1 MKSRAL
7 PGPFQLIRKRF
18 LNPDTLFFTL
28 LVKCSKIHILSRNSF
43 RKDGSILME
52 EKLKEY
58 AQLLV
63 RVGLNVQKGQRL
75 VISSPVECAYFARM
89 CAEEAYAIGCKEVVM
104 NWHDDALARMKYLH
118 AGEEIFDNVP
128 LWRRHFFND
137 HALEGA
143 AYLAISASDPE
154 NLKGVDPRRIV
165 RAQQASGKALKDLD
179 RVQMCGGFPWCIA
192 SIPIP
197 SWAGTVFP
205 GVGEDQAMEKLWD
218 AILSAVRI
226 SGDGKA
232 VEKWQ
237 AHLATLHERVDKLN
251 ALNFK
256 FLRYTNSLGTDLTV
270 ELPEGHIWEAG
281 NDVTLSGQEYI
292 ANIPTEEIFTSP
304 LRTGVNGVV
313 YSAMPLVND
322 GTIIDK
328 FHFVVKDG
336 RIVEARAEKGE
347 EALKAAIS
355 VDEGASYF
363 GEVALVP
370 YDSPI
375 SNQKILF
382 YNTLFDENAACHIA
396 FGEAYPCLKG
406 GQQMSKDELK
416 ARGLNDSITHVDFM
430 VGTPDLSIVG
440 TTHDGREIPVFV
452 NGNFA
457 PDI

>member
-1 MKSRAL
+1 M
-7 PGPFQLIRKRF
+7 Q
-18 LNPDTLFFTL
+18 
-28 LVKCSKIHILSRNSF
+28 
-43 RKDGSILME
+43 
-52 EKLKEY
+52 EKLREY
-58 AQLLV
+58 ARLLV
-63 RVGLNVQKGQRL
+63 RVGLNVQKGQNL
-75 VISSPVECAYFARM
+75 VISAPVECADFARL
-89 CAEEAYAIGCKEVVM
+89 CAAEAYDAGCREVIM
-104 NWHDDALARMKYLH
+104 NWHDDALTRMKYLR
-118 AGEEIFDNVP
+118 ADDAIFDEVA

-137 HALEGA
+137 YALEGT

-154 NLKGVDPRRIV
+154 NLKGVDPRRLV
-165 RAQQASGKALKDLD
+165 RSQQASGKALKDFD
-179 RVQMCGGFPWCIA
+179 RLQMCGGFPWCIA

-197 SWAGTVFP
+197 SWAKRVFP
-205 GVGEDQAMEKLWD
+205 GVSEEEAMEKLWD
-218 AILSAVRI
+218 AIFASVRI

-237 AHLATLHERVDKLN
+237 AHLDTLHERLEKMN

-256 FLRYTNSLGTDLTV
+256 SLHYTNSLGTDLTV

-281 NDVTLSGQEYI
+281 DDVTLAGRSYI
-292 ANIPTEEIFTSP
+292 ANIPTEELFTSP
-304 LRTGVNGVV
+304 LKTGVNGVV
-313 YSAMPLVND
+313 YSALPLAHD
-322 GTIIDK
+322 GNIIDK

-336 RIVEARAEKGE
+336 KIVEAHAEQGE
-347 EALKAAIS
+347 ETLKAAIS

-406 GQQMSKDELK
+406 GQQMTKEELK

-440 TTHDGREIPVFV
+440 TTHDGRQVPVFV

-457 PDI
+457 PEI

>member
-1 MKSRAL
+1 
-7 PGPFQLIRKRF
+7 
-18 LNPDTLFFTL
+18 
-28 LVKCSKIHILSRNSF
+28 
-43 RKDGSILME
+43 ME
-52 EKLKEY
+52 EKLQEY

-63 RVGLNVQKGQRL
+63 RVGLNVQKGQTL
-75 VISSPVECAYFARM
+75 VISSPVECAFFARM
-89 CAEEAYAIGCKEVVM
+89 CAKEAYQIGCREVVM
-104 NWHDDALARMKYLH
+104 NWHDDAMARMKYLQ
-118 AGEEIFDNVP
+118 ADDAIFDEVP

-154 NLKGVDPRRIV
+154 NFKGVEGSRIV
-165 RAQQASGKALKDLD
+165 RAQQASGKALKDFD
-179 RVQMCGGFPWCIA
+179 RLQMCGGFPWCIA

-197 SWAGTVFP
+197 SWACKVFP
-205 GVGEDQAMEKLWD
+205 DIGEEAAMEKLWD
-218 AILSAVRI
+218 AIFAAVRI
-226 SGDGKA
+226 NGDGQCVA
-232 VEKWQ
+232 KWE
-237 AHLATLHERVDKLN
+237 AHLDTLAQRMEKLN
-251 ALNFK
+251 ELNFK
-256 FLRYTNSLGTDLTV
+256 SLHYTNSLGTDLTV

-292 ANIPTEEIFTSP
+292 ANIPTEELFTSP
-304 LRTGVNGVV
+304 LKTGVNGVV
-313 YSAMPLVND
+313 YSALPLSHD
-322 GTIIDK
+322 GHIIDK

-336 RIVEARAEKGE
+336 RIVEAHAEQGE
-347 EALKAAIS
+347 EILRAAIA
-355 VDEGASYF
+355 VDEGACYF

-406 GQQMSKDELK
+406 GQQMTKEELK

-452 NGNFA
+452 DGNFA
-457 PDI
+457 PGI

>member
-1 MKSRAL
+1 M
-7 PGPFQLIRKRF
+7 
-18 LNPDTLFFTL
+18 D
-28 LVKCSKIHILSRNSF
+28 
-43 RKDGSILME
+43 
-52 EKLKEY
+52 EKLLEY
-58 AQLLV
+58 ARLLV

-89 CAEEAYAIGCKEVVM
+89 CAKEAYEAGCREVVM
-104 NWHDDALARMKYLH
+104 NWHDDAMARLKYLY
-118 AGEEIFDNVP
+118 ADDEIFDQVP

-137 HALEGA
+137 YALEGA

-154 NLKGVDPRRIV
+154 NFKGVDSQRII
-165 RAQQASGKALKDLD
+165 RAQRASGKALKDFD
-179 RVQMCGGFPWCIA
+179 RLQMCSGFPWCIA

-197 SWAGTVFP
+197 SWAKTVFP
-205 GVGEDQAMEKLWD
+205 GEGEAEAMEKLWE
-218 AILSAVRI
+218 AIFKAVRI

-232 VEKWQ
+232 VERWQ
-237 AHLATLHERVDKLN
+237 EHLSTLHARLEKMN
-251 ALNFK
+251 ALRFK
-256 FLRYTNSLGTDLTV
+256 SLHYTNSLGTDLTV

-281 NDVTLSGQEYI
+281 NDVTLSGQTYI
-292 ANIPTEEIFTSP
+292 ANIPTEELFTSP

-313 YSAMPLVND
+313 YSSMPLVND
-322 GTIIDK
+322 GAIVDG

-336 RIVEARAEKGE
+336 KIVECHAEKGE
-347 EALKAAIS
+347 EELKAAIS

-396 FGEAYPCLKG
+396 FGEAYPCLEG
-406 GQQMSKDELK
+406 GQKMTKEELK

-430 VGTPDLSIVG
+430 IGTADLSIVG
-440 TTHDGREIPVFV
+440 TTHDGREVPVFV

-457 PDI
+457 I